1 MADHSQAS
9 GAVAHADIERLRQ
22 RRLKV
27 RPLRHPWRYVSA
39 AIVIAFLAFIVVS
52 FAHAQIDWSVVKQY
66 LTAETILI
74 GLAHTLLISA
84 LAMLLG
90 LALGVIFAI
99 MRLSANPVTSAVAWL
114 YVWLFR
120 GTPVLLQLLL
130 WFNLALVWPTISI
143 PGLFQN
149 RTVDLITPF
158 VAALL
163 GLGVNEGAYLTEVV
177 RAGILSVDEGQWAA
191 ASTLGLSRLQ
201 TLRLIVLP
209 QAMRVI
215 IPPIGNESI
224 GMLKFSSLASVISYS
239 ELLNQSQQIYFVNGA
254 VIELLIVA
262 AIWYL
267 AATTVLTT
275 IQYYVERYVAR
286 GSQRVRPRSTAER
299 LLISLLDNTRGRVSK
314 SART

>member
-1 MADHSQAS
+1 MVGQSQTS
-9 GAVAHADIERLRQ
+9 GAASLADIERLHDRS
-22 RRLKV
+22 LKV
-27 RPLRHPWRYVSA
+27 RPLRHPGRYVSA
-39 AIVIAFLAFIVVS
+39 AIVIAFLAFLVVS

-66 LTAETILI
+66 FTAQSILV
-74 GLAHTLLISA
+74 GLAHTLLISV
-84 LAMLLG
+84 LAMVLG
-90 LALGVIFAI
+90 LILGVIFAV
-99 MRLSANPVTSAVAWL
+99 MRLSVNPVTSAVAWL
-114 YVWLFR
+114 YVWFFR

-130 WFNLALVWPTISI
+130 WFNLALVWPSLGI
-143 PGLFQN
+143 PGIFSAQ
-149 RTVDLITPF
+149 TIHVITPF

-191 ASTLGLSRLQ
+191 AASLGLPRLQ

-215 IPPIGNESI
+215 IPPVGNESI

-239 ELLNQSQQIYFVNGA
+239 ELLNQTQQIYFVNGA

-267 AATTVLTT
+267 VVTSVLTT
-275 IQYYVERYVAR
+275 IQYYVERYFGR
-286 GSQRVRPRSTAER
+286 GSQRIRPRSTGER
-299 LLISLLDNTRGRVSK
+299 MVIGLLEQVRGRRPGV
-314 SART
+314 

>member
-1 MADHSQAS
+1 MAGQPQVSS
-9 GAVAHADIERLRQ
+9 AVSLAEVERLRE
-22 RRLKV
+22 RRPKV
-27 RPLRHPWRYVSA
+27 RSLRHPWRYVSA
-39 AIVIAFLAFIVVS
+39 GVVLALLAFIVDS

-66 LTAETILI
+66 LTTGTVLT
-74 GLAHTLLISA
+74 GLWHTLLISL

-90 LALGVIFAI
+90 LFLGVMFAI

-143 PGLFQN
+143 PGIFQDQ
-149 RTVDLITPF
+149 TVHVISPF

-177 RAGILSVDEGQWAA
+177 RAGILSVDEGQWSAA
-191 ASTLGLSRLQ
+191 TTLGLSRMQ

-215 IPPIGNESI
+215 VPPIGNESI

-239 ELLNQSQQIYFVNGA
+239 ELLNQTQQIYFVNGA

-267 AATTVLTT
+267 AATSVLTT
-275 IQYYVERYVAR
+275 IQYYVERYFGR
-286 GSQRVRPRSTAER
+286 GAQRIRPRSTAER
-299 LLISLLDNTRGRVSK
+299 VVINLLERVRTRRAG
-314 SART
+314 AA

>member
-1 MADHSQAS
+1 MAGQSRAAS
-9 GAVAHADIERLRQ
+9 VVSLADVEQLHE

-27 RPLRHPWRYVSA
+27 RPLRHPLRFVSA
-39 AIVIAFLAFIVVS
+39 GVVLLFLAFIVDS
-52 FAHAQIDWSVVKQY
+52 FAHAQIDWSVVKQF
-66 LTAETILI
+66 LTTETILI
-74 GLAHTLLISA
+74 GLRNTLLISF
-84 LAMLLG
+84 LAMVLG
-90 LALGVIFAI
+90 LCLGVMFAV
-99 MRLSANPVTSAVAWL
+99 MRLSSNPVTSAVAWF

-130 WFNLALVWPTISI
+130 WFNLALVWPTIAI
-143 PGLFQN
+143 PGIFHS
-149 RTVDLITPF
+149 RTVDVISPF

-191 ASTLGLSRLQ
+191 AATLGLSRFQ

-215 IPPIGNESI
+215 IPPVGNEAI
-224 GMLKFSSLASVISYS
+224 GMLKFSSLASVISYN
-239 ELLNQSQQIYFVNGA
+239 ELLNQTQQIYFVNGA

-262 AIWYL
+262 AVWYL

-275 IQYYVERYVAR
+275 IQYYVERYFGR
-286 GSQRVRPRSTAER
+286 GAQRVRQRSTVERAVIR
-299 LLISLLDNTRGRVSK
+299 LLESTRGRGSR
-314 SART
+314 AAGA

>member
-1 MADHSQAS
+1 MADQSLAS
-9 GAVAHADIERLRQ
+9 IVVELADIESLRS
-22 RRLKV
+22 RRLNV
-27 RPLRHPWRYVSA
+27 RPLPHPWRFVSA
-39 AIVIAFLAFIVVS
+39 GIVIAFLAFIVLS

-66 LTAETILI
+66 LTTETVLI
-74 GLAHTLLISA
+74 GLEHTVLISV
-84 LAMLLG
+84 LAMVLG
-90 LALGVIFAI
+90 LLLGVIFAI

-130 WFNLALVWPTISI
+130 WFNLALVWPTISV
-143 PGLFQN
+143 PGIFED
-149 RTVDLITPF
+149 RTVNVISPF

-224 GMLKFSSLASVISYS
+224 GMLKFSSLASVISY
-239 ELLNQSQQIYFVNGA
+239 
-254 VIELLIVA
+254 
-262 AIWYL
+262 
-267 AATTVLTT
+267 
-275 IQYYVERYVAR
+275 
-286 GSQRVRPRSTAER
+286 
-299 LLISLLDNTRGRVSK
+299 
-314 SART
+314 